1 MKTQLKQGKF
11 GAQDFQDLALVDSIK
26 RGNQQAFET
35 LYKKYYPHMHRKIF
49 LSLRNKEDA
58 EDITSEIFQKI
69 YENIGRYEKHYTFN
83 AWITKLAQNY
93 MIDFIRKYKRD
104 LVFCNKISIEEEV
117 FSKNQDF
124 ERSVYER
131 VVLPSNEPEPLTA
144 SEKIER
150 MAKLKVAYD
159 AINNLPDLAIESLP
173 VKTGFIF
180 KKFNNNEKTPF
191 EIAEELHMD
200 VKEVEEHI
208 KKGYERYDQALLEQK
223 ILEMYLKEELPY
235 ETIAKRV
242 KMNLNTLKVTLMRAK
257 EKVVKSIDVR
267 KAIIEVAG
275 VYSLE
280 QLKVDD
286 WYTVLKPEENS

>member
-1 MKTQLKQGKF
+1 MKTQIKQGKF

-26 RGNQQAFET
+26 RGNQQAFEI

-49 LSLRNKEDA
+49 FALRSKEDA

-69 YENIGRYEKHYTFN
+69 YENIGRYEKNYTFN

-93 MIDFIRKYKRD
+93 MIDFIRKNKRD
-104 LVFCNKISIEEEV
+104 VVACNSISIDAPVLQDDSEV
-117 FSKNQDF
+117 EFQ
-124 ERSVYER
+124 V
-131 VVLPSNEPEPLTA
+131 PSNEPELLTA

-159 AINNLPDLAIESLP
+159 AINNLPNLAIESLP
-173 VKTGFIF
+173 VMTGFIF
-180 KKFNNNEKTPF
+180 KKFNDNDKTPF
-191 EIAEELHMD
+191 EIAEELQMD

-208 KKGYERYDQALLEQK
+208 KKGYERYDQAVLEQK

-235 ETIAKRV
+235 EVIAKKF

-257 EKVVKSIDVR
+257 DKVVKSIDVR
-267 KAIIEVAG
+267 KAVIEVAG

-280 QLKVDD
+280 QLKVDE